1 MDICDKRLLKFEK
14 RNNIYKQ
21 VRNPS
26 HMTAVRFCPV
36 QAGLGEGGMGGRLES
51 LVEGGKRR
59 GEVWVRGG
67 RNREENQV
75 YTALRWAPSAVCHA
89 LEKLGVNVKG
99 NSNYVKSLLV
109 TER

>member
-36 QAGLGEGGMGGRLES
+36 QAGLGGGVGLGRLES
-51 LVEGGKRR
+51 LIEGEKRR
-59 GEVWVRGG
+59 GEAWVRGG

-89 LEKLGVNVKG
+89 LEKLGVNAKG
-99 NSNYVKSLLV
+99 NSNYVK
-109 TER
+109 

>member
-1 MDICDKRLLKFEK
+1 M
-14 RNNIYKQ
+14 
-21 VRNPS
+21 
-26 HMTAVRFCPV
+26 
-36 QAGLGEGGMGGRLES
+36 GLGRLES

-59 GEVWVRGG
+59 GEAWVRGG

-99 NSNYVKSLLV
+99 NSNYVK
-109 TER
+109 